1 MHHTTAVTLYATD
14 YPLLGSKM
22 DLILWRH
29 ADAVDGE
36 PDLSREL
43 TPKGHQQAKKMAE
56 WLKQRIPNSTRI
68 LVSPA
73 ARAQQTAA
81 ALQRKYQ
88 TINAL
93 SPNADAMTLLLTAGW
108 PDGGSTVL
116 LIGHQPSLGQAA
128 MLLLSGQE
136 AELSIKKG
144 GIIWISNRV
153 RKATQQQHILRAALS
168 SEMI

>member
-1 MHHTTAVTLYATD
+1 
-14 YPLLGSKM
+14 M

-56 WLKQRIPNSTRI
+56 WLKQRIPNNTRI

-73 ARAQQTAA
+73 ARTQQTAA

-108 PDGGSTVL
+108 PDGGGTVL